1 LWYYL
6 YKKVFEL
13 TEATIY
19 LKIVYKPVKNRPV
32 GCFGFMRI
40 FFIGFGQAGGKIV
53 DMFIEQDRK
62 IGRDSFRAITVNTAR
77 TDLMGLKHIELKD
90 RILIGQTVVKGHGVG
105 TDNAAGAKIT
115 IDESDSILSAI
126 DRRGTHDV
134 DAFMI
139 VAGLGG
145 GTGSGGTPVLVRQ
158 LKKVYHEPVYVLGI
172 LPAPEEGRLYSLNA
186 ARSLATLIKEADNT
200 FIFDNSAWKNEGESV
215 KSAFSRLNDEIV
227 RRFGVLFRAG
237 EIGKAGV
244 GEMVVDSS
252 EIINTLRGGGI
263 STVGYAIAAVNST
276 RGKRSVSGLIG
287 GLAGSLKKR
296 EATEEVLL
304 GEDRTAKI
312 ISLVRRAM
320 LGRLTL
326 PCDFS
331 TAERALVLVAG
342 PPDELDRKGIE
353 KAKSWV
359 EENIAGV
366 EVRGG
371 DYPVN
376 SNFVATVVLLSTIG
390 SAPRIRELLSI
401 ARETKEDAARAQERQ
416 PLTIDEDIE
425 PLFD

>member
-1 LWYYL
+1 MVWCL
-6 YKKVFEL
+6 
-13 TEATIY
+13 
-19 LKIVYKPVKNRPV
+19 
-32 GCFGFMRI
+32 RI

-53 DMFIEQDRK
+53 DMFVEQDKK
-62 IGRDSFRAITVNTAR
+62 IGRQSFRGIAVNTAR
-77 TDLMGLKHIELKD
+77 TDLMGLRHIEMKD
-90 RILIGQTVVKGHGVG
+90 RILIGQTLVKGHGVG

-115 IDESDSILSAI
+115 FDEIDTITSAI
-126 DRRGTHDV
+126 EKKGTHDV

-145 GTGSGGTPVLVRQ
+145 GTGSGGSPVLARS
-158 LKKVYHEPVYVLGI
+158 LKKIYREPVYALGI
-172 LPAPEEGRLYSLNA
+172 LPAPEEGRLYTYNA
-186 ARSLATLIKEADNT
+186 ARSLTTLVNEADNT
-200 FIFDNSAWKNEGESV
+200 FLFDNNAWKNEGESV
-215 KSAFSRLNDEIV
+215 KNAYNRLNDEIV

-237 EIGKAGV
+237 EVRKNMGV

-263 STVGYAIAAVNST
+263 SSVGYAIT
-276 RGKRSVSGLIG
+276 RVVTKQPRTPVGGLIG
-287 GLAGSLKKR
+287 GIRGSLKKR
-296 EATEEVLL
+296 ETAEEMLL
-304 GEDRTAKI
+304 GEDRTAKV

-326 PCDFS
+326 PCDYS

-342 PPDELDRKGIE
+342 PPDELDRRGID

-376 SNFVATVVLLSTIG
+376 SKYIAAVVMLATVSN
-390 SAPRIRELLSI
+390 APRIRDLLEI
-401 ARETKEDAARAQERQ
+401 AKGTKEDVEKSKDRQ
-416 PLTIDEDIE
+416 STMFQDEIE
-425 PLFD
+425 PLFE

>member
-1 LWYYL
+1 
-6 YKKVFEL
+6 
-13 TEATIY
+13 
-19 LKIVYKPVKNRPV
+19 
-32 GCFGFMRI
+32 MRI
-40 FFIGFGQAGGKIV
+40 FFVGFGQAGGKIV
-53 DMFIEQDRK
+53 DMFIEQDK
-62 IGRDSFRAITVNTAR
+62 KLGRNSFRAIAVNTAR

-105 TDNAAGAKIT
+105 TDNAAGARIT
-115 IDESDSILSAI
+115 MDEADAIISAI

-158 LKKVYHEPVYVLGI
+158 LKKIYHEPVYVLGI
-172 LPAPEEGRLYSLNA
+172 LPAPEEGKLYSFNA
-186 ARSLATLIKEADNT
+186 ARSLTTLIKEADNT
-200 FIFDNSAWKNEGESV
+200 FVFDNSAWKNEGESI
-215 KSAFSRLNDEIV
+215 KSAFSRLNDEVV

-237 EIGKAGV
+237 EMGKAGV

-263 STVGYAIAAVNST
+263 STVGYAIASVT
-276 RGKRSVSGLIG
+276 TDRSKSPVSGIIG
-287 GLAGSLKKR
+287 GIKSTLRKR

-376 SNFVATVVLLSTIG
+376 SNYVAAVVLLSTIG
-390 SAPRIRELLSI
+390 NAPRIRELTDI
-401 ARETKEDAARAQERQ
+401 ARETKEDVARAEERK

-425 PLFD
+425 PLFE

>member
-1 LWYYL
+1 
-6 YKKVFEL
+6 
-13 TEATIY
+13 
-19 LKIVYKPVKNRPV
+19 
-32 GCFGFMRI
+32 MRI

-53 DMFIEQDRK
+53 DIFLEQDK
-62 IGRDSFRAITVNTAR
+62 KLGRTSFRGIAINTAR

-115 IDESDSILSAI
+115 MDEADAILSAI
-126 DRRGTHDV
+126 DHKGTHDI
-134 DAFMI
+134 DAFLI
-139 VAGLGG
+139 ITGLGG

-158 LKKVYHEPVYVLGI
+158 LRKVYHEPVYVLGI
-172 LPAPEEGRLYSLNA
+172 LPAPEEGRLYSFNA

-263 STVGYAIAAVNST
+263 STVGYAIAAVTTS
-276 RGKRSVSGLIG
+276 RSKKSVSGIIDG
-287 GLAGSLKKR
+287 IKGSIRKR
-296 EATEEVLL
+296 EAAEEVLL

-312 ISLVRRAM
+312 ISLARRAM

-376 SNFVATVVLLSTIG
+376 SNYVAAVILLSTIG
-390 SAPRIRELLSI
+390 SAPRIKELLSI
-401 ARETKEDAARAQERQ
+401 ARETKEEVARAQDRQ
-416 PLTIDEDIE
+416 SLTIDEDIE
-425 PLFD
+425 PLFE

>member
-1 LWYYL
+1 
-6 YKKVFEL
+6 
-13 TEATIY
+13 
-19 LKIVYKPVKNRPV
+19 
-32 GCFGFMRI
+32 MRI

-53 DMFIEQDRK
+53 DMFLEQDRK
-62 IGRDSFRAITVNTAR
+62 LGRNSFQGIAVNTAR

-105 TDNAAGAKIT
+105 TDNAAGARIT
-115 IDESDSILSAI
+115 MDEVDSIVSAI
-126 DRRGTHDV
+126 DRKGTHDV
-134 DAFMI
+134 DAFMV

-145 GTGSGGTPVLVRQ
+145 GTGSGGTPVLVRE
-158 LKKVYHEPVYVLGI
+158 LKNIYHEPVYVLGI
-172 LPAPEEGRLYSLNA
+172 LPAPEEGKLYSFNA
-186 ARSLATLIKEADNT
+186 ARSLTTLIKEADNT
-200 FIFDNSAWKNEGESV
+200 FVFDNSAWKNEGESI

-237 EIGKAGV
+237 EMGKAGV

-263 STVGYAIAAVNST
+263 STVGYANARVTTDRSKSPLSGIVGRIAST
-276 RGKRSVSGLIG
+276 
-287 GLAGSLKKR
+287 LKKR

-320 LGRLTL
+320 VGRLTL

-342 PPDELDRKGIE
+342 PPEELDRKGIE

-359 EENIAGV
+359 EESITGV

-371 DYPVN
+371 DYPVK
-376 SNFVATVVLLSTIG
+376 SSFVAAVVLLSTIG
-390 SAPRIRELLSI
+390 NAPRIHELIEI
-401 ARETKEDAARAQERQ
+401 AREIKEDSVRAEERK

-425 PLFD
+425 PLFE

>member
-1 LWYYL
+1 
-6 YKKVFEL
+6 
-13 TEATIY
+13 
-19 LKIVYKPVKNRPV
+19 
-32 GCFGFMRI
+32 MRI

-53 DMFIEQDRK
+53 DMFLEQDKK
-62 IGRDSFRAITVNTAR
+62 IGRRSFRGIAVNTAR
-77 TDLMGLKHIELKD
+77 TDLMGLKHIEMKD
-90 RILIGQTVVKGHGVG
+90 RLLIGQTVVKGHGVG
-105 TDNAAGAKIT
+105 TDNASGAKIT
-115 IDESDSILSAI
+115 FDEIDSIISAI
-126 DRRGTHDV
+126 DTRGTHDV

-145 GTGSGGTPVLVRQ
+145 GTGSGGTPVLARS
-158 LKKVYHEPVYVLGI
+158 LKKIYREPVYVLGI
-172 LPAPEEGRLYSLNA
+172 LPAPEEGRLYSYNA
-186 ARSLATLIKEADNT
+186 ARSLATLVKESDNT
-200 FIFDNSAWKNEGESV
+200 FIFDNSAWKNEGESI

-237 EIGKAGV
+237 EVGSAGI

-263 STVGYAIAAVNST
+263 TSVGYAITEVVT
-276 RGKRSVSGLIG
+276 KKQKKSVTGIFSDIKGAIR
-287 GLAGSLKKR
+287 KK
-296 EATEEVLL
+296 EANEEVLL
-304 GEDRTAKI
+304 GEDRTAKV

-326 PCDFS
+326 PCDYS
-331 TAERALVLVAG
+331 TTERALVLVAG

-376 SNFVATVVLLSTIG
+376 SSYVAAVVVLATVG
-390 SAPRIRELLSI
+390 NAPRIKELMEI
-401 ARETKEDAARAQERQ
+401 ARTTRDDVSKIEEKK
-416 PLTIDEDIE
+416 PLSFEEEIE
-425 PLFD
+425 PLFE

>member
-1 LWYYL
+1 
-6 YKKVFEL
+6 
-13 TEATIY
+13 
-19 LKIVYKPVKNRPV
+19 
-32 GCFGFMRI
+32 MRI

-53 DMFIEQDRK
+53 DMFLEQDK
-62 IGRDSFRAITVNTAR
+62 KLGRSSFRGIAVNTAR
-77 TDLMGLKHIELKD
+77 TDLMGLKHIEMKD
-90 RILIGQTVVKGHGVG
+90 RLLIGQTVVKGHGVG
-105 TDNAAGAKIT
+105 TDNASGARIT
-115 IDESDSILSAI
+115 FDEIDSIVSAI
-126 DRRGTHDV
+126 DKRGTHDV
-134 DAFMI
+134 DAFMV

-145 GTGSGGTPVLVRQ
+145 GTGSGGTPVLARS
-158 LKKVYHEPVYVLGI
+158 LKKIYREPVYVLGI
-172 LPAPEEGRLYSLNA
+172 LPAPEEGRLYSYNA
-186 ARSLATLIKEADNT
+186 ARSLATLVKEADNT
-200 FIFDNSAWKNEGESV
+200 FIFDNSAWKNEGESI

-237 EIGKAGV
+237 EVGSAGV

-263 STVGYAIAAVNST
+263 TSVGYAITEVVT
-276 RGKRSVSGLIG
+276 RKQKRTVG
-287 GLAGSLKKR
+287 GIFDGIKGSLRKK

-304 GEDRTAKI
+304 GEDRTAKV

-331 TAERALVLVAG
+331 TTERALVLVAG

-376 SNFVATVVLLSTIG
+376 SNYVAAVVVLATVG
-390 SAPRIRELLSI
+390 NAPRIKELMEI
-401 ARETKEDAARAQERQ
+401 ARTTRDDAAKIEEKK
-416 PLTIDEDIE
+416 PLSFEEEIE
-425 PLFD
+425 PLFE